1 MRTSIVR
8 ERWSPR
14 STQKL
19 KLRLDKF
26 APSLHVLQIAKA
38 LPLQAPES
46 RLMPTITPSS
56 SRMNRGLLRTVYQPA
71 DAGTGWVNR
80 LTDSTMALRTPT
92 AALDISSTISIRRI
106 NPHPAQFSF
115 WRAMESRPRA
125 SWLSTSV

>member
-38 LPLQAPES
+38 LPLQKPES
-46 RLMPTITPSS
+46 RLMYYDFSLDGGDTYQRPELWP
-56 SRMNRGLLRTVYQPA
+56 RGESVAFSVELSEAQETELRVRAYNTYELRTE
-71 DAGTGWVNR
+71 AGKR
-80 LTDSTMALRTPT
+80 
-92 AALDISSTISIRRI
+92 
-106 NPHPAQFSF
+106 
-115 WRAMESRPRA
+115 
-125 SWLSTSV
+125 